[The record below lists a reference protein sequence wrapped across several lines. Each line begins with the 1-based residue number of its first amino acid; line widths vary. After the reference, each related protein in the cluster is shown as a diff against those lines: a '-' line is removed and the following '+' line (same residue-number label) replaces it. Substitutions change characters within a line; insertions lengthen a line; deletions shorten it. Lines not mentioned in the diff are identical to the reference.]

1 MRVLNFVDRLIDN
14 IGKVVSFTLIA
25 IMLILV
31 YAVIMR
37 YVFNDSP
44 EWTHETSLFLYG
56 GLGMMLGG
64 YTLLRRS
71 HVRMDLIYNMLSPRK
86 RAILDSITAPL
97 FFLLIILLI
106 WQGWETFRWSWLVE
120 QRTDSMWHPLIWPAK
135 LAIPIGAGL
144 LLLMGTVDFV
154 RNVYFSLKGKKLDE
168 H

>member
-1 MRVLNFVDRLIDN
+1 
-14 IGKVVSFTLIA
+14 
-25 IMLILV
+25 
-31 YAVIMR
+31 
-37 YVFNDSP
+37 
-44 EWTHETSLFLYG
+44 
-56 GLGMMLGG
+56 MMLGA

-86 RAILDSITAPL
+86 KAIIDSITAPL

-135 LAIPIGAGL
+135 LAIPIGASL

-154 RNVYFSLKGKKLDE
+154 RNVYFSLKGKRLDE